1 MPTLRVRDI
10 DMYYEVSGEGPP
22 LLLLHGL
29 GSSTRDWEYQV
40 PVFSKKFKVI
50 TVDAR
55 GHGRSDKPAG
65 PYSVAQFAADHAEFI
80 RMMKTGPLQVAGLS
94 MGGVIAFQLAVD
106 YPDLARSMCIVN
118 AGPELL
124 LPRLQDKFMLFT
136 RLFIVRVLGM
146 RMVGRKLAGEMFPH
160 KHQAEFKKKLIDR
173 WAENDKGAYLDTVN
187 ALVGWSVADRIENIT
202 CPVLVIRGELDDTP
216 LEVTDAQLARMPNA
230 KKVVVKDSRH
240 ATPVDSIDEFNRLL
254 MEFLKS
260 TEPAG

>member
-10 DMYYEVSGEGPP
+10 DMYYEVSGEGDP

-29 GSSTRDWEYQV
+29 GSSTRDWEYQE
-40 PVFSKKFKVI
+40 PVFSKRYKVI

-55 GHGRSDKPAG
+55 GHGRTDKPEG
-65 PYSVAQFAADHAEFI
+65 PYSVEQFAADTAEFI
-80 RMMKTGPLQVAGLS
+80 RMMKTGPLHIVGLS

-106 YPDLARSMCIVN
+106 APDLIRSMCIVN

-124 LPRLQDKFMLFT
+124 LPRLKDKFMLFT

-160 KHQAEFKKKLIDR
+160 KHQEKFRKKLIDR

-187 ALVGWSVADRIENIT
+187 ALVGWSVSDRIGRIT
-202 CPVLVIRGELDDTP
+202 CPVLVIRGEFDDTP

-230 KKVVVKDSRH
+230 KKVVIKDSRH
-240 ATPVDSIDEFNRLL
+240 ATPVDQIDEFNRLL

-260 TEPAG
+260 MEQAG

>member
-10 DMYYEVSGEGPP
+10 DMYYEVSGEGDP
-22 LLLLHGL
+22 LLFLHGL

-40 PVFSKKFKVI
+40 PVFSKKYKVI

-65 PYSVAQFAADHAEFI
+65 PYSVAQFAADIAEFI
-80 RMMKTGPLQVAGLS
+80 RMMKTGPVHIASLS

-106 YPDLARSMCIVN
+106 YPDLIRSMCITN

-124 LPRLQDKFMLFT
+124 LPRLKDKFMLFT

-160 KHQAEFKKKLIDR
+160 KHQEEFKKKLIDR
-173 WAENDKGAYLDTVN
+173 WAENDKGAYHDTIK
-187 ALVGWSVADRIENIT
+187 ALVGWSVADRIGRIT
-202 CPVLVIRGELDDTP
+202 CPVLVIRGEFDETP

-230 KKVVVKDSRH
+230 KKVVIKDSRH

-254 MEFLKS
+254 MEFLPGQEK
-260 TEPAG
+260 

>member
-40 PVFSKKFKVI
+40 PVLKKKFKVI

-65 PYSVAQFAADHAEFI
+65 PYNVAQFAADMAEFI
-80 RMMKTGPLQVAGLS
+80 RMMKTGPLHVVGLS

-106 YPDLARSMCIVN
+106 YPDLVRSMCIVN

-146 RMVGRKLAGEMFPH
+146 RMTGRKLAGEMFPH
-160 KHQAEFKKKLIDR
+160 KHQEEFKKKLIDR
-173 WAENDKGAYLDTVN
+173 WAENDKGAYLDTVK
-187 ALVGWSVADRIENIT
+187 ALVGWSVAGRIGRIT
-202 CPVLVIRGELDDTP
+202 CPVLVVRGELDDTP

-230 KKVVVKDSRH
+230 KKVVIKDSRH

-254 MEFLKS
+254 MEFLS
-260 TEPAG
+260 ASA